1 MDELGGKDLQETLT
15 GEMLF
20 LQLMGKLWITY
31 PNSENKEWF
40 FSLLDKELFS
50 EAPFANAQRDVQEGM
65 RLIREWIDENQS
77 LSKDDLLLEL
87 QSDYSGLFIC
97 ANKITA
103 PPWESVYRS
112 KERLVMQ
119 DDTLKI
125 RKFYRKYGLVLEHD
139 HTEPDDH
146 IGYELLFAAFL
157 TQKML
162 QASEAGD
169 SSAFQK
175 YREGRLTFL
184 SEHLLQWSLLFC
196 SRVDRYAK
204 TKFYAGLSRLQRSIS
219 LELAENYGITLLL
232 PDELG
237 ADVKPEMVYSK

>member
-31 PNSENKEWF
+31 PNGENKEWF
-40 FSLLDKELFS
+40 FSLLDMDLFS

-65 RLIREWIDENQS
+65 GLIREWIDENQS
-77 LSKDDLLLEL
+77 LSEDDLLLEL

-97 ANKITA
+97 ADKLTA

-125 RKFYRKYGLVLEHD
+125 RKFYRKYGLLMEHD

-146 IGYELLFAAFL
+146 IGYELLFTAFL

-162 QASEAGD
+162 RASEAGD
-169 SSAFQK
+169 HSTFQK
-175 YREGRLTFL
+175 YQEGRLSFL

-196 SRVDRYAK
+196 SQVDRYVK
-204 TKFYAGLSRLQRSIS
+204 TKFYAGMSRLLRGIS
-219 LELAENYGITLLL
+219 LELAEKYGIALLL
-232 PDELG
+232 PDGLD